1 MLAGTLV
8 LNGRASDVNR
18 NTAPPAQ
25 NDKAS
30 FNA

>member
-1 MLAGTLV
+1 MLASTLV

-18 NTAPPAQ
+18 NTRAPTQ